1 MSEMSPQD
9 RLQRVLDRMKEGAAS
24 EMRHQI
30 KNALPPTMSEF
41 FRDDPQSYEPEGDD
55 FAPSASPSYYDP
67 DEDFV
72 ANPQYD
78 DDDEEEY
85 YDPEE
90 ESEGYSMSFENK
102 DSHKENLQMAVAAW
116 RMLSEYEDD
125 IVAQNPHTGITF
137 FGRPEDLQ
145 EFCDQRDFNYNNWQ
159 RYSDAT
165 QLRKMDCDL
174 EAFQQV
180 MQDLEAEDETLE
192 DAQKAYE
199 GFHWGDKS
207 STTGYVDIPGLSPDA
222 RPYFLGVGREICYGA
237 KKDGKFHEYYHIFG
251 EESGTYPAVYG
262 IGDDVI
268 VIYGGGT
275 HISPRGIID

>member
-41 FRDDPQSYEPEGDD
+41 FQEGSQSYEPED
-55 FAPSASPSYYDP
+55 FDQSAPPSYYDT
-67 DEDFV
+67 DEDTV
-72 ANPQYD
+72 TNPPH
-78 DDDEEEY
+78 DDEPY
-85 YDPEE
+85 YDTEE
-90 ESEGYSMSFENK
+90 DSEGYSMSFENK
-102 DSHKENLQMAVAAW
+102 DSAKENLQMAVAAW

-125 IVAQNPHTGITF
+125 VVAQNPHTGITF

-159 RYSDAT
+159 RYADAS

-180 MQDLEAEDETLE
+180 MHDLEAEDETLGA
-192 DAQKAYE
+192 AQKAYE

-237 KKDGKFHEYYHIFG
+237 KKEGKFQEYYHIFG

-262 IGDDVI
+262 IGDDVV